1 MKQNI
6 LLYCASVLLQSLIFF
21 TPCAGMAQ
29 QAPKVAL
36 VIGNAAYI
44 NSPLRNPENDA
55 KDFAKSLKGFGF
67 TVIERTN
74 LTTKQIGPMLREFR
88 SKLVAGSVAV
98 IFYAGHGLQIKGEN
112 YLPAVDADIQGE
124 EDVPM
129 QSLST
134 RQLMDVLADSGT
146 RMNLVFLDACRNN
159 PYSRRFRSTTRGLSR
174 ENVPS
179 GTLMSFA
186 TRPGGEAAD
195 GDGRNGLYTSVLLQ
209 QLKLA
214 DQPIEQVLKKVV
226 TGVKQASNGQQ
237 EPWIEGSIDG
247 DFCFAEC
254 GGSSNARLD
263 ADDEAWVITQKSNNL
278 SAYQAYLAKFPSG
291 RYRGAAEVAL
301 AALKGGGNTPANTVT
316 EGRESRNSDTQA
328 NNRPILG
335 VWYSDD
341 CEGKINNSFKVA
353 VKWYTSQGKLY
364 MREHNFG
371 FQSLY
376 EINVTQSTRGRETL
390 FNSTHGKKVED
401 TVEFEGESAKLMQRT
416 IDGRVLIQ
424 GGMWLNDKYVMP
436 RLHRCAPDT
445 FMVRQAEQI
454 SLNSCNEM
462 SDENVS
468 ICFGALPSNTAS
480 PSYIGEIW
488 RGKKHGWGVELQ
500 KNQVTVARYVE
511 GQMSGDPTVFKP
523 NQISGSIKNLPLELQ
538 IDFSKPKCSG
548 FDTNKFMVQTKSR
561 CYIAEPIEGGFVLGD
576 ASGEYPNGSI
586 LVYHAN
592 YSTFAKV
599 KNGIPNGY
607 VRTPAAPWFAGEM
620 KSGVKSGF
628 GMLQLSASGAVYMG
642 EFKDDKYNG
651 KGRILGNMLYS
662 PSEDLGDG
670 LSAGTGEAFFVDG
683 RIKR

>member
-1 MKQNI
+1 MAHKT
-6 LLYCASVLLQSLIFF
+6 LLHWSSALFTLLLFF
-21 TPCAGMAQ
+21 MADLGMAQ
-29 QAPKVAL
+29 QPPKVAL
-36 VIGNAAYI
+36 VIGNAAYK

-88 SKLVAGSVAV
+88 SKLVPGSVAV
-98 IFYAGHGLQIKGEN
+98 VFYAGHGLQIKGEN
-112 YLPAVDADIQGE
+112 YLPTVDADIQGE
-124 EDVPM
+124 EDVPQ

-134 RQLMDVLADSGT
+134 RQLMDVLAESGT

-174 ENVPS
+174 ENAPS

-186 TRPGGEAAD
+186 TRPGSEAAD

-226 TGVKQASNGQQ
+226 AGVKQASNGQQ
-237 EPWIEGSIDG
+237 EPWIEGSIEG

-254 GGSSNARLD
+254 SGSPNARLD
-263 ADDEAWVITQKSNNL
+263 ADDEAWAITQKANNL

-291 RYRGAAEVAL
+291 RYRAAAEIAL
-301 AALKGGGNTPANTVT
+301 SALKGGSNTAN
-316 EGRESRNSDTQA
+316 EGRESRNSDSQA

-353 VKWYTSQGKLY
+353 VKWHTAQGKLY
-364 MREHNFG
+364 MREHNLG

-390 FNSTHGKKVED
+390 FNSTHGKKIENIY
-401 TVEFEGESAKLMQRT
+401 EFEGESAKLIQRT
-416 IDGRVLIQ
+416 RDGAVLVQ
-424 GGMWLNDKYVMP
+424 GGMLVHDKYVLP
-436 RLHRCAPDT
+436 RLHRCAPNA
-445 FMVRQAEQI
+445 FMARQADQI
-454 SLNSCNEM
+454 SLSSCHEM
-462 SDENVS
+462 GDDNVN
-468 ICFGALPSNTAS
+468 ICFSTLPTNAAS
-480 PSYIGEIW
+480 PSYIGEVW

-500 KNQVTVARYVE
+500 KNQVTVARYIE
-511 GQMSGDPTVFKP
+511 GQLEGEPTVFKA
-523 NQISGSIKNLPLELQ
+523 NQISGSTKNLPLELQ

-548 FDTNKFMVQTKSR
+548 FDTTKFMVKTKSP
-561 CYIAEPIEGGFVLGD
+561 CYIAEPIDGGFVLGD
-576 ASGEYPNGSI
+576 ATGEFPNGSI
-586 LVYHAN
+586 LIYHAN
-592 YSTFAKV
+592 NSLFAQV
-599 KNGIPNGY
+599 KNGMPNGY
-607 VRTPAAPWFAGEM
+607 SRTLAPPWFAGE
-620 KSGVKSGF
+620 VKSGAKNGF
-628 GMLQLSASGAVYMG
+628 GMTQLSKSGAIYMG

-683 RIKR
+683 HIKH